1 MSIDRYRVEIS
12 SAPASSCL
20 ISTLLLEAKDTLAVD
35 RSAARMLVTRIVKL
49 LETADD
55 KPFMGGLA
63 PWQMKRVE
71 IYIAENIARTVT
83 LEQLADCAKLSAS
96 YFGRAFK
103 ATFGETPH
111 AYVLRKRVELACRL
125 MQETSSPLA
134 EIALDCGMSDQS
146 HLTRIFRRFTGMSPN
161 AWRRLR
167 GSEPVGLTARR
178 AA

>member
-1 MSIDRYRVEIS
+1 MPVDHYRSEIS

-20 ISTLLLEAKDTLAVD
+20 ISSLLLEAHDTLAID
-35 RSAARMLVTRIVKL
+35 RSAARMLVTRAVQL
-49 LETADD
+49 LETADE
-55 KPFMGGLA
+55 KAFSGGLA

-71 IYIAENIARTVT
+71 FYIAEHIATTVT
-83 LEQLADCAKLSAS
+83 LEQLAGCAKLSAS

-103 ATFGETPH
+103 TTFGETPH

-125 MQETSSPLA
+125 MRETSSPLA
-134 EIALDCGMSDQS
+134 EIALDCGMADQS

-167 GSEPVGLTARR
+167 GSDPIE
-178 AA
+178 AAVRHAA

>member
-1 MSIDRYRVEIS
+1 MSLDHYRSEIS
-12 SAPASSCL
+12 SAPAPSCL

-35 RSAARMLVTRIVKL
+35 ISAAKKLVTRISQL
-49 LETADD
+49 LDTADE
-55 KPFMGGLA
+55 KTFVGGLA

-71 IYIAENIARTVT
+71 AYITENISRTIT
-83 LEQLADCAKLSAS
+83 LDQLADCTKLSAS

-125 MQETSSPLA
+125 MQQTPLPLA
-134 EIALDCGMSDQS
+134 EIALDCGMADQS

-167 GSEPVGLTARR
+167 GRDPIGVIVQR